1 MNKNKVLWKKSKKII
16 LRGNSLFSKNPE
28 NYAKNWPAYFDKA
41 KGCYIWSIDKKKYI
55 DFSYMGIG
63 TNILGYSNSKIDN
76 HVKKIIN
83 KGTMSTLN
91 CVEEVSL
98 SQKLIEMHPWASM
111 CKFTR
116 TGAEASAV
124 AIRIGR
130 IYSKKNKIAICG
142 YHGWHDWYLSVN
154 LNGKKKLDTHLL
166 KNLNVDGVDKNLK
179 NSSVSFK
186 YNNLDSFKKI
196 VKQNKDIG
204 VVIMEVERFEEVKKD
219 FLKYIRD
226 YTKKNKITLI
236 FDECTSG
243 FRQTFGGLH
252 LKYKINPDICLLGK
266 SLGNGYPIN
275 AVIGSKRVMNMAK
288 NSFISSTFWSDRI
301 GPAAALKTLEIMK
314 KKRSWL
320 RLIELA
326 KFFRSS
332 FKSIL
337 NKHNIN
343 GKVIGSGSL
352 LQIKIEGVKDL
363 ELKKYFA
370 SEMLKNNM
378 LATNVIY
385 LSVAHNKQ
393 LLKKYF
399 KELDRRVI
407 LKLKKDFNL

>member
-1 MNKNKVLWKKSKKII
+1 
-16 LRGNSLFSKNPE
+16 
-28 NYAKNWPAYFDKA
+28 
-41 KGCYIWSIDKKKYI
+41 
-55 DFSYMGIG
+55 MGIG

-179 NSSVSFK
+179 NSSVSFE

-275 AVIGSKRVMNMAK
+275 AVIGTKQVMNMAK

-314 KKRSWL
+314 KERSWQKL
-320 RLIELA
+320 KNLGI
-326 KFFRSS
+326 FFKKNFSL
-332 FKSIL
+332 IL
-337 NKHNIN
+337 NKHGIS
-343 GKVIGSGSL
+343 GEIIGTGSL
-352 LQIKIEGVKDL
+352 LKFIIYKLDDNS
-363 ELKKYFA
+363 LKKFFA
-370 SEMLKNNM
+370 TEMLKEGM
-378 LATNVIY
+378 LASNVIY
-385 LSVAHNKQ
+385 LSTVHTKT
-393 LLKKYF
+393 LLKKYITAIN
-399 KELDRRVI
+399 KAL
-407 LKLKKDFNL
+407 LKLKEMKKI

>member
-28 NYAKNWPAYFDKA
+28 NYSKNWPVYFVKA
-41 KGCYIWSIDKKKYI
+41 KGCNIWSIDRKKYI

-91 CVEEVSL
+91 CVEEVAL
-98 SQKLIEMHPWASM
+98 SERLLKMHKWSSM

-154 LNGKKKLDTHLL
+154 LKGKKKLDTHLF
-166 KNLNVDGVDKNLK
+166 KNLNIDGVDKNLK
-179 NSSVSFK
+179 NSSIAFKHNDLNSFK
-186 YNNLDSFKKI
+186 NI
-196 VKQNKDIG
+196 VKKNKDIG
-204 VVIMEVERFEEVKKD
+204 VVIMEVERFEEVQKE
-219 FLKYIRD
+219 FLKYIRE
-226 YTKKNKITLI
+226 YTNKNKITLI

-252 LKYKINPDICLLGK
+252 LKYNINPDICILGK
-266 SLGNGYPIN
+266 ALGNGYPIN
-275 AVIGSKRVMNMAK
+275 AVIGTKTVMESAE

-301 GPAAALKTLEIMK
+301 GPAAALKTLDVMK
-314 KKRSWL
+314 KERSWL
-320 RLIELA
+320 KLKNLGSFF
-326 KFFRSS
+326 KKNFRSV
-332 FKSIL
+332 L
-337 NKHNIN
+337 NKHKIS
-343 GKVIGSGSL
+343 GEIIGTGSL
-352 LQIKIEGVKDL
+352 LKFVIHNLDDNS
-363 ELKKYFA
+363 LKKFFA
-370 SEMLKNNM
+370 TEMLKERI
-378 LATNVIY
+378 LASNVIY
-385 LSVAHNKQ
+385 LSTAHTKT

-399 KELDRRVI
+399 TSMDKVLF
-407 LKLKKDFNL
+407 KLKQMKKI